1 MVLIKQCPRCL
12 RGDLALEHDAYGTFF
27 SCIQCGAVLETSAV
41 SVPLKAVPDRV
52 RFQVMG
58 QSIKEKGGAV
68 LS

>member
-1 MVLIKQCPRCL
+1 
-12 RGDLALEHDAYGTFF
+12 LALEHDAYGTFF